1 MVLFALTFGGWVEAE
16 DKLQL
21 GRDEETPEFIYWPGE
36 GVGITINNNVSR
48 PQPIFLEWFVDS
60 CLLIFTYLRKQNFLV
75 FNADISSDEGRFL
88 DGRFCQVVLY
98 QD

>member
-1 MVLFALTFGGWVEAE
+1 MVLFALTFGGWVEAK
-16 DKLQL
+16 DKPQL
-21 GRDEETPEFIYWPGE
+21 GRDEETPELIYWPGE
-36 GVGITINNNVSR
+36 GVGITINNNVS

-75 FNADISSDEGRFL
+75 FNADISSDEGRFF
-88 DGRFCQVVLY
+88 DERFCQVVLY